1 MIDNP
6 VKLLAALRELR
17 AEVYRDGQT
26 LAAQWCPQIRRRAFR
41 LSAIN
46 LANYVALRQRDLREL
61 QASLIPLGLSSL
73 GRCEAR
79 VLDNL
84 DAVLVSLAAITGDI
98 RPDDPPRPRASS
110 FYRGQR
116 LLEFNA
122 KAALGAGPSRRRT
135 RIMVTLPTEA
145 ASDPDFIYTLV
156 VRGANWMR
164 INCAHDNP
172 DVWRDMI
179 ANVRRAEQV
188 TGVRCY
194 VLMDLGGP
202 KIRTGEVSVPDSR
215 FRLHTGDLFMLTRD
229 EPKAG
234 GPMQAKAQCM
244 VPEALDQLSVGTSV
258 WIDDGRLGAIV
269 ESHNAEGI
277 VLRVTNARVKGEKL
291 KPEKGLNFPQVDL
304 QIEALTEKDRAD
316 LESVVTHADAVGYSF
331 VQSAQDIRTLQATI
345 SNYERRIQ
353 RSRPLTIVAKV
364 ETQRAI
370 RNLPEIIVQA
380 ASLNPTGV
388 LIARG
393 DLAVEVGY
401 QRMAELQEQ
410 ILWMC
415 EAAHV
420 PVIWA
425 TQVLESFIKDGIP
438 TRAEMTD
445 AAMSQRAECVML
457 NKGAFVA
464 DAVGILDDVLT
475 RMSAHQLKKTS
486 QLRALRSWSQLLE
499 HPVPR

>member
-1 MIDNP
+1 MINNP
-6 VKLLAALRELR
+6 VELLAALRELR
-17 AEVYRDGQT
+17 TDVCRNGQV

-41 LSAIN
+41 VSATN
-46 LANYVALRQRDLREL
+46 LANYLALRQRDLREL

-73 GRCEAR
+73 GRSEAR

-84 DAVLVSLAAITGDI
+84 DAVLASLAAIIGDV
-98 RPDDPPRPRASS
+98 RPDDPPRPRISA

-122 KAALGAGPSRRRT
+122 KVALGDRPPLRRT

-145 ASDPDFIYTLV
+145 ATDPAFVRTLIE
-156 VRGANWMR
+156 RGANWMR
-164 INCAHDNP
+164 INCAHDDP
-172 DVWRDMI
+172 QVWRDMI
-179 ANVRRAEQV
+179 DNVRHAERA
-188 TGVRCY
+188 TGKRCY

-202 KIRTGEVSVPDSR
+202 KIRTGAVSVPDPGY
-215 FRLHTGDLFMLTRD
+215 RLRIGDQFLLTRG
-229 EPKAG
+229 EPEPG
-234 GPMQAKAQCM
+234 GAFLAKVQCM
-244 VPEALDQLSVGTSV
+244 VPEALDQLPIGTSV
-258 WIDDGRLGAIV
+258 WIDDGKLGSAV
-269 ESHNAEGI
+269 ETRSNEGL
-277 VLRVTNARVKGEKL
+277 VLRVTHAKAKGEKL
-291 KPEKGLNFPQVDL
+291 KAEKGLNFPDVEL
-304 QIEALTEKDRAD
+304 EIEALTDKDRAD
-316 LESVVTHADAVGYSF
+316 LEVAISHADAVGYSF
-331 VQSAQDIRTLQATI
+331 VQSAQDVRALQAAIGT
-345 SNYERRIQ
+345 YEQTIQ
-353 RSRPLTIVAKV
+353 RKRSLTIVVKI

-380 ASLNPTGV
+380 ASEHPTGV

-445 AAMSQRAECVML
+445 AAMSGRAECVML

-464 DAVGILDDVLT
+464 QAVSVLDDVLT
-475 RMSAHQLKKTS
+475 RMGAHQLKKTS
-486 QLRALRSWSQLLE
+486 QLRALRSWSRLLD
-499 HPVPR
+499 PLPAD